1 MKFDNIIF
9 IAIIGAIVF
18 LSFKMEE
25 WAEKFFEWSFEN
37 IPWLAIIILVSL
49 GIFIAFLT
57 IKNLKESYR
66 EKPEQTKKYI
76 LQNLKVLAI
85 SLGIALLIMGFVV
98 YIVLSQ
104 Y

>member
-25 WAEKFFEWSFEN
+25 WSEKFFEWSFEN
-37 IPWLAIIILVSL
+37 MPWLAIIILVSL

-66 EKPEQTKKYI
+66 K
-76 LQNLKVLAI
+76 
-85 SLGIALLIMGFVV
+85 
-98 YIVLSQ
+98 SQ
-104 Y
+104 SKQKNIFFKI

>member
-18 LSFKMEE
+18 FSFKMEE
-25 WAEKFFEWSFEN
+25 WSEKFFEWSFEN
-37 IPWLAIIILVSL
+37 IPWLVIIILVSL

-66 EKPEQTKKYI
+66 K
-76 LQNLKVLAI
+76 
-85 SLGIALLIMGFVV
+85 
-98 YIVLSQ
+98 SQ
-104 Y
+104 SKQKNIFFKI